1 LVLANETAT
10 SELRELTN
18 SNTEKL
24 ESLGTERLRSP
35 GPIATHGVLDVL
47 SSNRQSVNSHIRS
60 FHTPARKPEHWSPST
75 SAFAMPA
82 NFAHFNVDQNP
93 SLLRYSA
100 PESSTLGVQFPQ
112 VKRSRISVESRD
124 FSERYKRFWGD
135 LDRLELAVRKLDTA
149 KWELERISENMKLR
163 PVEEQGRKLSL
174 LLGRLQD
181 GLEKFGLSTKQIP
194 LAVNSLFGLDK
205 VFGLRTEIS
214 QKISK
219 LDISFEQLQVCGVT
233 YEEDKV

>member
-1 LVLANETAT
+1 
-10 SELRELTN
+10 
-18 SNTEKL
+18 
-24 ESLGTERLRSP
+24 
-35 GPIATHGVLDVL
+35 
-47 SSNRQSVNSHIRS
+47 
-60 FHTPARKPEHWSPST
+60 
-75 SAFAMPA
+75 MPA

-93 SLLRYSA
+93 SLLRYST